1 MDEREGGE
9 ELTPVPEVQ
18 GAESKEAATGVAA
31 RRPFWR
37 RHRWLIWTG
46 AAVVAFLVI
55 ASVVLSIAARRVEP
69 YLRAR
74 IVEGLADHFHTKVEL
89 DSFHVSVHHGKEA
102 MFGIWA
108 TGRGLRIWPPH
119 REGGDHPLETA
130 VQSEP
135 LIQLEEFSFHV
146 PLRRYSTG
154 KPVRIPEVRLKG
166 LVVRVPPRSERD
178 RNTGL
183 QSAMSAEAP
192 PAQKQEHGIEPANN
206 QGMLSNV
213 LVQAVVCENAE
224 LVLETDKPNKL
235 PLTFEIAKLKL
246 KHLIPGEG
254 MQFDAELTNARP
266 KGLIQSSGSF
276 GPWNIDD
283 PGMSPVSG
291 KYSFQHADLA
301 DFKGI
306 AGILSSNGTY
316 EGTLR
321 ALKVDGETM
330 VPDFRLSQFGGKL
343 PLHTNFHA
351 RVDGTNGD
359 TYLDRV
365 DAVLGRSQFTV
376 TGKVVRVKPPEQ
388 DTGKAAGAAPD
399 AGKPAAGKPVAAR
412 AVAAQAPVASPETD
426 AEAIQPGHLIDV
438 NVTVP
443 HGQIDD
449 FVRLVSK
456 SGTPLMT
463 GELETQAT
471 LHIPPGDE
479 PVHLRMKLDGHFKL
493 NDARFTSEKF
503 QQKVEDLSYHG
514 LGRPDKMKHADP
526 KSVTSEMESDFHIAD
541 GVATLPN
548 LQYSVPGALIEL
560 HGTYALSGEIHMDG
574 TARMQATVSQ
584 MVGGWK
590 GFLLKPVDRFFKK
603 DGAGTLVG
611 IKVRGTREQ
620 PDFGVDLGAKSTHP
634 ERPR

>member
-1 MDEREGGE
+1 MDE
-9 ELTPVPEVQ
+9 VEVQ
-18 GAESKEAATGVAA
+18 SADPINLRPEDGP

-46 AAVVAFLVI
+46 AAIVVFLVTV
-55 ASVVLSIAARRVEP
+55 SVVLSIAAHRVEP

-74 IVEGLADHFHTKVEL
+74 IVQGLTDRFHTKVEL

-108 TGRGLRIWPPH
+108 TGRGLRIWQPH
-119 REGGDHPLETA
+119 RGGGDHSLETA
-130 VQSEP
+130 AQSEP

-166 LVVRVPPRSERD
+166 MQIHVPPRSERD

-183 QSAMSAEAP
+183 QSAMNAQAP
-192 PAQKQEHGIEPANN
+192 AAQQQEHGTVPANV
-206 QGMLSNV
+206 LSNV
-213 LVQAVVCENAE
+213 LIQTVACENAE
-224 LVLETDKPNKL
+224 LVIETDNPDKV

-246 KHLIPGEG
+246 KHLIIGQG
-254 MQFDAELTNARP
+254 MQFEAELTNAKP
-266 KGLIQSSGSF
+266 KGLIQSSGNF

-291 KYSFQHADLA
+291 KYNFQHADLSE
-301 DFKGI
+301 FKGI
-306 AGILSSNGTY
+306 AGILSSNGAY
-316 EGTLR
+316 QGTLR
-321 ALKVDGETM
+321 ELKVDGETM
-330 VPDFRLSQFGGKL
+330 VPDFRLPQFGGKL

-365 DAVLGRSQFTV
+365 DAVLGRSQFV
-376 TGKVVRVKPPEQ
+376 VSGKVVRVKPPVQ
-388 DTGKAAGAAPD
+388 AAAVAVKPAAT
-399 AGKPAAGKPVAAR
+399 KPAAGKLA
-412 AVAAQAPVASPETD
+412 AVAPQPSAPAPVD
-426 AEAIQPGHLIDV
+426 ADAMQPGHLIDV
-438 NVTVP
+438 KVNVP

-463 GELETQAT
+463 GELATQAT

-479 PVHLRMKLDGHFKL
+479 PVHQRMKLDGHFKL
-493 NDARFTSEKF
+493 DDARFTSAKF
-503 QQKVEDLSYHG
+503 QQRVQDLSYHG
-514 LGRPDKMKHADP
+514 LGRPDDLKHADP
-526 KSVTSEMESDFHIAD
+526 KSVTSEMDSDFHIAN

-548 LQYSVPGALIEL
+548 LQYSVPGAVIEL
-560 HGTYALSGEIHMDG
+560 HGTYALAGEIHMDG
-574 TARMQATVSQ
+574 SARMQATVSQ

-590 GFLLKPVDRFFKK
+590 GFLLRPVDRLFKK

-611 IKVRGTREQ
+611 IKVRGTREH
-620 PDFGVDLGAKSTHP
+620 PDFGVDLGKLNSTHP
-634 ERPR
+634 ERPH